1 MSEGNGDWETIITVK
16 IYPGDRDVKYQ
27 LEESFYEAFL
37 LPFWHF
43 IDYSAEIGIA
53 SFKFKI

>member
-1 MSEGNGDWETIITVK
+1 MH
-16 IYPGDRDVKYQ
+16 DVKYQ

-37 LPFWHF
+37 LPIWHF